1 MSESDPSAVDP
12 KRLRDIVPHVWPF
25 ALFDRVESFVPQASI
40 TAVKHVS
47 ANEPWLGMPS
57 GQRTHIV
64 PGVLVLEALL
74 QLGALLVDATSPL
87 RGNILVHVVGCDHV
101 RFRGLVQVGDSL
113 DLSVEVLAHDTNMW
127 TMRGAATQRG
137 IPAVGA
143 DFVLATVS
151 SG

>member
-1 MSESDPSAVDP
+1 MTESDSNAIDP
-12 KRLRDIVPHVWPF
+12 KRLREIVPHVWPF
-25 ALFDRVESFVPQASI
+25 ALFDRIEAFVPEASLS
-40 TAVKHVS
+40 AVKHVS
-47 ANEPWLGMPS
+47 ANEPWLGMPT

-74 QLGALLVDATSPL
+74 QLGALLVDGTSPL
-87 RGNILVHVVGCDHV
+87 HRDVLVHVVGCDHV

-113 DLSVEVLAHDTNMW
+113 DLTVEVLAHDTNMW
-127 TMRGAATQRG
+127 TMRGAATKHG

-151 SG
+151 NG